1 MPTVESE
8 ERLWNC
14 PQDSSAKRNYYDQKR
29 YDNEDLRPIDGIAPQ
44 PILETLNKKHTSG
57 YGRADDAYELGEH
70 PLTFSSLNSSL
81 RKPLVE
87 ARITNV
93 PGRVL
98 RQSQFLQSLSL

>member
-1 MPTVESE
+1 MLGVLIIPLALAIWSRSGVVVANRSGE
-8 ERLWNC
+8 N
-14 PQDSSAKRNYYDQKR
+14 N
-29 YDNEDLRPIDGIAPQ
+29 
-44 PILETLNKKHTSG
+44 KHTSG

>member
-1 MPTVESE
+1 MG
-8 ERLWNC
+8 L
-14 PQDSSAKRNYYDQKR
+14 
-29 YDNEDLRPIDGIAPQ
+29 LRS

>member
-1 MPTVESE
+1 ME
-8 ERLWNC
+8 L
-14 PQDSSAKRNYYDQKR
+14 SARFFGKTKLLRAG

-70 PLTFSSLNSSL
+70 PLTFSSL